1 MYVLSLNRVVVF
13 FNVVHVAYD
22 VSFWV
27 VLSSRFVPNDVVVF
41 VVVFVLRVVH
51 LDIPLVNLS
60 NVVDRRRGWN
70 RDDDGCTGGGFGR
83 VVVVEVVVVVV
94 VVVTV
99 FISTIMQSVVVKR
112 VGIHDIIPA
121 KVVVWV
127 GNIRKP
133 HRGKVGVRVHEIV
146 SHDFVCL
153 IVVGNVFEELVL
165 GRLQNNSTSICVKQT
180 VDGLVRVTAF
190 AEFFLNDMA
199 IVKLTMGSDMNH
211 EDGAMNSATIV
222 LLHDERYFH
231 LTGVRNGSGLVLRVI
246 D

>member
-13 FNVVHVAYD
+13 FNIIHVAYD

-70 RDDDGCTGGGFGR
+70 RDDDRCTGGGFGLGA
-83 VVVVEVVVVVV
+83 
-94 VVVTV
+94 V
-99 FISTIMQSVVVKR
+99 FLSTIMQSVVVKR
-112 VGIHDIIPA
+112 VEIHDIIPA

-133 HRGKVGVRVHEIV
+133 HRGKVGVSVHEIV

-180 VDGLVRVTAF
+180 VDGLVCVTAF
-190 AEFFLNDMA
+190 AEFFLNDVA

-211 EDGAMNSATIV
+211 EDGAMNSGTIV

-231 LTGVRNGSGLVLRVI
+231 LTGVRNGSGLVLCVI

>member
-70 RDDDGCTGGGFGR
+70 RDGGFGFGR
-83 VVVVEVVVVVV
+83 VVVVV

-99 FISTIMQSVVVKR
+99 FISTIMQSVVVKC

-153 IVVGNVFEELVL
+153 IVVGNVFDELVL
-165 GRLQNNSTSICVKQT
+165 GRLQNYCTSICVKQT
-180 VDGLVRVTAF
+180 VDGLVCATAF
-190 AEFFLNDMA
+190 AELFLDDVA
-199 IVKLTMGSDMNH
+199 IVKPTMRSEMNH
-211 EDGAMNSATIV
+211 EDCTMNIATIV
-222 LLHDERYFH
+222 LLHDERYIH
-231 LTGVRNGSGLVLRVI
+231 ITGKRDSSGFILRVI